1 MIKRFRR
8 VIGLVTMILMV
19 ISLVIPATGF
29 AADAVN
35 IAVDT
40 ENLIDIVL
48 SAGDIDVDLTTF
60 DTDLRAA
67 LVNAGI
73 ASSKIGTVS
82 IQALETTDVA
92 AGDTTAG
99 WLTYDHTNTNTTPP
113 IVPHYKPYYN
123 ETNIG
128 S

>member
-92 AGDTTAG
+92 AGDMDR
-99 WLTYDHTNTNTTPP
+99 LH
-113 IVPHYKPYYN
+113 
-123 ETNIG
+123 
-128 S
+128 